1 MVHGYVH
8 HLKML
13 DRLETFNSYRKTYVV
28 FIYFYIDI
36 KLIKRGTHCEYLFFY
51 RIYGK
56 CTYLSLTNWRCN
68 MERISS
74 IEIVL
79 ESGGGDVTIN
89 VDDEGI
95 STLSLNKTASGIEV
109 IITGEEDKTMGW
121 PWGSLKSYSIIA

>member
-1 MVHGYVH
+1 
-8 HLKML
+8 
-13 DRLETFNSYRKTYVV
+13 
-28 FIYFYIDI
+28 
-36 KLIKRGTHCEYLFFY
+36 
-51 RIYGK
+51 
-56 CTYLSLTNWRCN
+56 